1 MNVTRRFAS
10 TATKSH
16 HKVLVVGA
24 GSGGLSVAN
33 QIYNRF
39 KKGGQ
44 ALNDGDVAL
53 VDGAEW
59 HHYQPGW

>member
-1 MNVTRRFAS
+1 MNVARRFAS
-10 TATKSH
+10 TAAKSH

-44 ALNDGDVAL
+44 ALGEGDVAV